1 MATKKKAPEL
11 EVPENEDLE
20 LEQESE
26 KLEQMASQPDQ
37 PNPQMLAMMAEME
50 RLKKENEALK
60 KNSVY
65 SPSSEG
71 GASDRERV
79 AKACEEA
86 AKKGQDPW
94 KIKISVLAPRI
105 GKGEDSYWLCI
116 NGRSIQVPANDRYY
130 ELALPFA
137 ECLVNEVQARNRA
150 SDYIDEI
157 EVFDPKDNPHP
168 VEKIV

>member
-1 MATKKKAPEL
+1 MATKKNPQML
-11 EVPENEDLE
+11 EVPENEDAE

-26 KLEQMASQPDQ
+26 KLAQMAEDSK

-50 RLKKENEALK
+50 RLKKENEALR

-65 SPSSEG
+65 SPSTEG

-79 AKACEEA
+79 AKACQEA
-86 AKKGQDPW
+86 AEKNQDPW

-105 GKGEDSYWLCI
+105 GKGEDSYWMCV
-116 NGRSIQVPANDRYY
+116 NGKSIQVPANDRYY

-137 ECLVNEVQARNRA
+137 QCLVDEIAARNRA
-150 SDYIDEI
+150 ADYADKI
-157 EVFDPKDNPHP
+157 EVYDPVLNPKP
-168 VEKIV
+168 ADKEE

>member
-1 MATKKKAPEL
+1 MATKKNAPAL
-11 EVPENEDLE
+11 EVPENEDAE

-26 KLEQMASQPDQ
+26 KLAQMAEDSKPD
-37 PNPQMLAMMAEME
+37 PQMLAMMAEME

-86 AKKGQDPW
+86 AKKDQDPW

-105 GKGEDSYWLCI
+105 GKGEDSYWLCV
-116 NGRSIQVPANDRYY
+116 NGKSIQVPANDRYY

-137 ECLVNEVQARNRA
+137 QCMV
-150 SDYIDEI
+150 DEI
-157 EVFDPKDNPHP
+157 AARTRAADYADKIEVYDPVLNPKP
-168 VEKIV
+168 ADKEE

>member
-1 MATKKKAPEL
+1 M
-11 EVPENEDLE
+11 PENEDLE

-26 KLEQMASQPDQ
+26 KLEQMAESLDQ

-50 RLKKENEALK
+50 RLKKENEALR

-65 SPSSEG
+65 SPSTEG

-105 GKGEDSYWLCI
+105 GKGEDSYWLCV
-116 NGRSIQVPANDRYY
+116 NGRSVQVPANDRYY

-137 ECLVNEVQARNRA
+137 QCLV
-150 SDYIDEI
+150 DEI
-157 EVFDPKDNPHP
+157 RSRYRAADFADSIQVYDPKDNPHP
-168 VEKIV
+168 VDNI

>member
-1 MATKKKAPEL
+1 MATKKEKAPE
-11 EVPENEDLE
+11 EIVNEATETVKEQHDTDMVQAMKDLKNQIAA
-20 LEQESE
+20 LQ
-26 KLEQMASQPDQ
+26 KDLDTQ
-37 PNPQMLAMMAEME
+37 
-50 RLKKENEALK
+50 KKENAELK
-60 KNSVY
+60 KNSVHSS
-65 SPSSEG
+65 SPYG
-71 GASDRERV
+71 GKSDYERV
-79 AKACEEA
+79 QEACRQADAE
-86 AKKGQDPW
+86 GVDPW
-94 KIKISVLAPRI
+94 GTKISVLAPRI

-150 SDYIDEI
+150 SDYIDKI